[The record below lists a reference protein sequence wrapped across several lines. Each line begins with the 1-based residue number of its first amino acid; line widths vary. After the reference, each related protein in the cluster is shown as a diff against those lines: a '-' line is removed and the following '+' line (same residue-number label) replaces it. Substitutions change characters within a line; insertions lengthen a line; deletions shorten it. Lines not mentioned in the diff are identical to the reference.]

1 MLSGLKASRLSRP
14 YMALWPW
21 PSPAPCVLTERIKM
35 AERLSCRTQAEP
47 LSVVRRRTCFGGEH
61 EAVVH
66 WTPPVLAVCPA
77 HCVRWSIVCNLC
89 LVLATISHV
98 VGNTIPEWINTGAH
112 SWSST

>member
-1 MLSGLKASRLSRP
+1 MRISARLLQADDTLADFGLGGSPQCCLASRHQGSHGP
-14 YMALWPW
+14 TWW

-66 WTPPVLAVCPA
+66 WTPPV
-77 HCVRWSIVCNLC
+77 CVQRIAFDGPLC
-89 LVLATISHV
+89 AICA
-98 VGNTIPEWINTGAH
+98 WY
-112 SWSST
+112 WRRFRM